1 MEKDSRTL
9 ASSSVALSVLE
20 YTDTNLV
27 GGGKINPNPI
37 SPDLGGPQGYEE
49 FTGFNRPCKKCSTAW
64 SMVGKPCKHYYARLR
79 EKMLGTE
86 DYTVGKQSLGTLG
99 TSSPTGQEERSP
111 PVPTFFCVVTGQLIG
126 PTDRRDRKAWRFRMK
141 QVNN

>member
-9 ASSSVALSVLE
+9 ASSSVALDVLE

-27 GGGKINPNPI
+27 GGGTINPNPI
-37 SPDLGGPQGYEE
+37 SQDLGGPKGYEE

-64 SMVGKPCKHYYARLR
+64 TMVGKPCKHYYARRR
-79 EKMLGTE
+79 EMILGTK
-86 DYTVGKQSLGTLG
+86 DYTVGKQPLRRLGNH
-99 TSSPTGQEERSP
+99 SHPGQEERSP

-141 QVNN
+141 QANN

>member
-9 ASSSVALSVLE
+9 ASSSVALDVLE

-27 GGGKINPNPI
+27 GGGTINPNPI
-37 SPDLGGPQGYEE
+37 SQDLGGPKGYEE
-49 FTGFNRPCKKCSTAW
+49 FTGFNRPCSQCSTAW
-64 SMVGKPCKHYYARLR
+64 SNVGKPCKHYYARQR
-79 EKMLGTE
+79 EKMSGQRTV
-86 DYTVGKQSLGTLG
+86 TVGKQSLRPLG
-99 TSSPTGQEERSP
+99 TSSPTGTGVHTT

-141 QVNN
+141 QANN